1 MSPLA
6 HIVRRDLSLA
16 FGQGGALLPLVFF
29 MLVATLYPFAVGPDA
44 TIMGR
49 TGGGV
54 LWMAALLAALL
65 PIDRLVLPDA
75 EAGVLDQ
82 YVVRGLADEAVAS
95 AKIIAHWLS
104 FGPPLM
110 IAVLPAAGLLRLDGV
125 VVMRIELGLAI
136 GTPGLAALALAT
148 ASLTAGVR
156 GAGALAGLLML
167 PLAIPLLIFGAGS
180 LAPGGSGAIKL
191 LAATSLLLVAGA
203 PFAAGAALRAMRE

>member
-1 MSPLA
+1 MIP
-6 HIVRRDLSLA
+6 IIRRDLALA
-16 FGQGGALLPLVFF
+16 IGRGGAALPLVFF
-29 MLVATLYPFAVGPDA
+29 LLVATLYPFAVGPDA
-44 TIMGR
+44 DMIGR

-75 EAGVLDQ
+75 EGGMLDQ
-82 YVVRGLADEAVAS
+82 YAVRGIADESVAF
-95 AKIIAHWLS
+95 AKIVAHWLS

-110 IAVLPAAGLLRLDGV
+110 IAVLPAAALLRLDGDLV
-125 VVMRIELGLAI
+125 LRIEAGLAI
-136 GTPGLAALALAT
+136 GTPALAALALAT
-148 ASLTAGVR
+148 ACFTVTLR

-180 LAPGGSGAIKL
+180 LAPGGTGAFKL

-203 PFAAGAALRAMRE
+203 PFAAGAALRAMRD